1 MVQNNSF
8 QAMARKLINGS
19 EKKKYDPF
27 NRVNYQETLNG
38 DRWQFPEELLSLHKS
53 PIYDELSDEQRWRL
67 SLLEAIN
74 FFSVNIHGEQA
85 LVAGMEPRLYRDK
98 RVGEDPVSSQYMQ
111 RFIHEENSHT
121 YMLAEYCLR
130 YHGSVFPD
138 RAFAVQHPQLP
149 PEAEDLVY
157 YGRIFILESYLGF
170 INQKAMKDSGL
181 DTTACQVHEH
191 HFVDE
196 VRHKAWDKAMIEE
209 NLRRAKDK
217 HLGSELQA
225 VRELLTTYREYI
237 YQSSCN
243 PAVYRMLG
251 LESCL
256 ELRTQV
262 IQSKNRKEVLRPW
275 SDGLA
280 SYFEDI
286 GFFDDV
292 NA

>member
-1 MVQNNSF
+1 MVRKSTY
-8 QAMARKLINGS
+8 QAMARKLITGS

-27 NRVNYQETLNG
+27 NRVDYQETLNS
-38 DRWQFPEELLSLHKS
+38 DRWQFPEALLSLHHS
-53 PIYDELSDEQRWRL
+53 PIYDELSDEQKWRL

-85 LVAGMEPRLYRDK
+85 LVSAMEPRLYRDK

-138 RAFAVQHPQLP
+138 RSFAVEHPKFS
-149 PEAEDLVY
+149 PEVDDLLY
-157 YGRIFILESYLGF
+157 YGRIYILESYLGF
-170 INQKAMKDSGL
+170 INEKSIKDTEL
-181 DTTACQVHEH
+181 DTTAHQVHEH
-191 HFVDE
+191 HFMDE

-217 HLGSELQA
+217 NLSSEIHA
-225 VRELLTTYREYI
+225 VKELLTTYQEYI

-243 PAVYRMLG
+243 PAVYRTLG
-251 LESCL
+251 LENCL
-256 ELRTQV
+256 ALRTEV
-262 IQSKNRKEVLRPW
+262 IECKKRKEVLSPW
-275 SDGLA
+275 SEGLA
-280 SYFEDI
+280 HYYADI
-286 GFFDDV
+286 GF
-292 NA
+292 